1 VNVEAWL
8 TELGL
13 EQYVEAFAENG
24 VDLSLLP
31 ELTNEDLKDLGV
43 DRLVDRKTIFKAIA
57 RLSESEDEPTGEPPA
72 PTTIAGER
80 RQVTVLFADLAGFTK
95 LSGELGAE
103 ATHALL
109 NRYFEAVDAIVEG
122 YGGSIDKHIGDNVMA
137 LFGAPVA
144 HSDDPER
151 ALRAALDIHRTMADL
166 SAEFGRPLQAHIGIE
181 RGSEAHREYTVTGS
195 SVNLASRLQDQ
206 AEAGATL
213 LSQAVQRATSELA
226 ESAPMGEIEVKGFAA
241 PVPVWRLEGLRRDT
255 AAAQRSPFVGRR
267 AERRQFD
274 ALIEECLEA
283 GTGQAV
289 LARGEAGIGKTRLVE
304 EFAALAEAEGFAT
317 HKGLI
322 LDFGVG
328 KGRDAIRAL
337 VRSLLGLA
345 EGGAKAARAAAAD
358 RAVEMGWLDPDARV
372 FLNDLLDLPQ
382 PLKLR
387 ALYDAMDNATR
398 SGGKQAAVAN
408 LIRGSSGAQPI
419 LVAVEDV
426 HWADGLTLAHLAEIA
441 STVADCPAVLVM
453 TSRVEGDP
461 LDQAWRAS
469 LRGSPL
475 TTMDLQPL
483 RAAEAEELARGFVE
497 TTSAFVQDCIARA
510 EGNPLFLEQLL
521 RNAEEGALTEVPGS
535 IQSLILARMD
545 RLEPRDKQALQAAS
559 VIGQRFAPDALR
571 ALMEDAIYDCRALV
585 EQYLIR
591 PEGSDYLF
599 AHALIQEGVYSS
611 LLQDRKRELHRRA
624 ANWFARS
631 DPGLKAEH
639 LDRADDPGA
648 PRAYFD
654 AARVQSESYRYERA
668 LTSLGRGLELANEPG
683 DSFALTCM
691 KAQILHDLGS
701 TPQSIE
707 ASKDALELA
716 TDGTER
722 CRAWLCLAAGMRVSG
737 DFEDGLAALDKAEP
751 LAVEHGLRLELARL
765 HHTRGNIYFPLGRIE
780 GCLAEHEMSLRY
792 AREAGSPEAEAQ
804 ALSGLGD
811 AEYARGRM
819 ISAHDYFRRCVTLCR
834 EHGLGRIEVA
844 NLPMAAVTRMYLLE
858 IPESFEDGLASA
870 EAAQRVGHLR
880 AEVNALSCMFN
891 VIFDL
896 GEIDCAPENLE
907 RQRQLIQRLGA
918 RAWECPNLF
927 YHGQFLTVTGRR
939 QEGLELMERALKVGR
954 ETAPTFFVP
963 RVLGKVALNTNDP
976 AVRQNS
982 LEEAVAI
989 LRAGSVGH
997 NHLWF
1002 RRDAIEVALRIRDWD
1017 GVERHAKALEDYT
1030 RPEPLPWSDFF
1041 IAWGRALAA
1050 WGRGRREPELVAEL
1064 QRLRNEAERSS
1075 LTTVLPT
1082 MDEVLKTA

>member
-1 VNVEAWL
+1 
-8 TELGL
+8 
-13 EQYVEAFAENG
+13 
-24 VDLSLLP
+24 
-31 ELTNEDLKDLGV
+31 
-43 DRLVDRKTIFKAIA
+43 
-57 RLSESEDEPTGEPPA
+57 
-72 PTTIAGER
+72 
-80 RQVTVLFADLAGFTK
+80 
-95 LSGELGAE
+95 
-103 ATHALL
+103 
-109 NRYFEAVDAIVEG
+109 
-122 YGGSIDKHIGDNVMA
+122 
-137 LFGAPVA
+137 
-144 HSDDPER
+144 
-151 ALRAALDIHRTMADL
+151 
-166 SAEFGRPLQAHIGIE
+166 
-181 RGSEAHREYTVTGS
+181 
-195 SVNLASRLQDQ
+195 
-206 AEAGATL
+206 
-213 LSQAVQRATSELA
+213 
-226 ESAPMGEIEVKGFAA
+226 
-241 PVPVWRLEGLRRDT
+241 
-255 AAAQRSPFVGRR
+255 
-267 AERRQFD
+267 
-274 ALIEECLEA
+274 
-283 GTGQAV
+283 
-289 LARGEAGIGKTRLVE
+289 
-304 EFAALAEAEGFAT
+304 
-317 HKGLI
+317 
-322 LDFGVG
+322 
-328 KGRDAIRAL
+328 
-337 VRSLLGLA
+337 
-345 EGGAKAARAAAAD
+345 
-358 RAVEMGWLDPDARV
+358 
-372 FLNDLLDLPQ
+372 
-382 PLKLR
+382 
-387 ALYDAMDNATR
+387 
-398 SGGKQAAVAN
+398 
-408 LIRGSSGAQPI
+408 
-419 LVAVEDV
+419 
-426 HWADGLTLAHLAEIA
+426 
-441 STVADCPAVLVM
+441 M

-483 RAAEAEELARGFVE
+483 RPAEAEELAHGFVE

-521 RNAEEGALTEVPGS
+521 RNAEEGELTEVPGS
-535 IQSLILARMD
+535 VQSLILARMD

-571 ALMEDAIYDCRALV
+571 ALMEDAAYDCRALV
-585 EQYLIR
+585 EQFLVR

-668 LTSLGRGLELANEPG
+668 LTLLRRGLELASEPG

-701 TPQSIE
+701 TPQSIK

-722 CRAWLCLAAGMRVSG
+722 CRAWLGLAAGMRVSG

-751 LAVEHGLRLELARL
+751 LAVEHGLRLELARV
-765 HHTRGNIYFPLGRIE
+765 HHTRGNIFFPLGRIE
-780 GCLAEHEMSLRY
+780 GCLAEHEKSLRF

-819 ISAHDYFRRCVTLCR
+819 ISAHDYFRRCIILCR

-858 IPESFEDGLASA
+858 LRESFEDGLASA
-870 EAAQRVGHLR
+870 EAARRVGHLR

-896 GEIDCAPENLE
+896 GEFGCARENAE
-907 RQRQLIQRLGA
+907 RQRRLIQRLGA
-918 RAWECPNLF
+918 RAWECSNFF
-927 YHGQFLTVTGRR
+927 YEGEFLTLSGRC

-954 ETAPTFFVP
+954 ETAPNFFVP
-963 RVLGKVALNTNDP
+963 RVLSRIALNTNDP
-976 AVRQNS
+976 TVRQKS

-989 LRAGSVGH
+989 LRDGSVGH

-1002 RRDAIEVALRIRDWD
+1002 RRDAIEVALRAADWN

-1041 IAWGRALAA
+1041 IARGRALAA
-1050 WGRGRREPELVAEL
+1050 WGRGRREPELVVEL
-1064 QRLRNEAERSS
+1064 QRLRNDAERFS
-1075 LTTVLPT
+1075 LTTALPT
-1082 MDEVLKTA
+1082 MDEALKTA